1 MKKNKKVFLTVL
13 LCVTLCFSSTL
24 NIFASD
30 EEITEKVVQEN
41 VNTNDIDAT
50 AISLSTEEY
59 TQIWN
64 QSFMTHEAIE
74 ELMDSLEN
82 DGFEE
87 IQEYNNM
94 AVKITDNE
102 DPSLFVYYYFK
113 CYKNDLGETVFSMF
127 VYHPQTDSMLNIW
140 AEKIDSS
147 GASNNYYDFSE
158 YNVPKTR
165 DFNTISFLCSMT
177 SKIACASYSAMLF
190 ALPIAAGLVGL
201 GCEVAFWYVCS
212 YT

>member
-102 DPSLFVYYYFK
+102 DPSLFCLLLF
-113 CYKNDLGETVFSMF
+113 
-127 VYHPQTDSMLNIW
+127 QMLQ
-140 AEKIDSS
+140 K
-147 GASNNYYDFSE
+147 
-158 YNVPKTR
+158 
-165 DFNTISFLCSMT
+165 
-177 SKIACASYSAMLF
+177 
-190 ALPIAAGLVGL
+190 
-201 GCEVAFWYVCS
+201 
-212 YT
+212 